1 MCFLVAFSASAVQGT
16 ATKRRTQL
24 LNLNPTARLIKRKI
38 RRYGQAVRQ
47 RSATPLSPV
56 RFRVAPPENEATQQG
71 CFFRSLEAP
80 LSHRIALCRRRR
92 QNPVR
97 ISARRASGSSLTS
110 GEGEIYSPKA
120 KFRKCVTQVLHS
132 AKNCAIIK
140 PERRWKVCMKLHKC

>member
-56 RFRVAPPENEATQQG
+56 RFRVSPPKNPESSAFRIFSFVSAGHNTICVLARNIIWPKVNIIPPQADTNKRG
-71 CFFRSLEAP
+71 CTSCKWCASQWCDASHQWCCASRKRIFSLV
-80 LSHRIALCRRRR
+80 SWK
-92 QNPVR
+92 
-97 ISARRASGSSLTS
+97 T
-110 GEGEIYSPKA
+110 PK
-120 KFRKCVTQVLHS
+120 TVL
-132 AKNCAIIK
+132 
-140 PERRWKVCMKLHKC
+140 